1 LGRLRYSLRLT
12 AMSNWTF
19 SRWPRV
25 HAREDHDRG
34 QTECIE
40 NLHLCWFLKS
50 LLRSAL
56 RRQQEMSPSKLAV
69 ISQSAECCSVWL
81 VLYAYCTM
89 NGCCSAKTRRREV
102 AAAVVCALSL
112 FVALVAG
119 SALRPH
125 YTTNALPEPGAW
137 THVVE
142 HVQHDF
148 KEVQSVSATGSLIAL
163 KARGSS
169 RPVPISRKPFRYV
182 WMTRDLPSNWFP
194 LSPHS
199 DWSVLPKSFDS
210 AQFQQRGAPC
220 AAFAEDSDNRHTSSL
235 FCILRC

>member
-1 LGRLRYSLRLT
+1 MLQRVVGFVRLL
-12 AMSNWTF
+12 
-19 SRWPRV
+19 P
-25 HAREDHDRG
+25 
-34 QTECIE
+34 
-40 NLHLCWFLKS
+40 
-50 LLRSAL
+50 
-56 RRQQEMSPSKLAV
+56 
-69 ISQSAECCSVWL
+69 
-81 VLYAYCTM
+81 M
-89 NGCCSAKTRRREV
+89 NGCCSAKTRRREH

-125 YTTNALPEPGAW
+125 YTTNTLPEPGAW
-137 THVVE
+137 THAVE

-148 KEVQSVSATGSLIAL
+148 IEVHSVSATGSLIAL
-163 KARGSS
+163 KARDSS
-169 RPVPISRKPFRYV
+169 RPLPISRKPFRYV

-210 AQFQQRGAPC
+210 AQFQPRRAPS
-220 AAFAEDSDNRHTSSL
+220 AAFAGDSDNRHTSTL